1 MQPQAL
7 VLLCGDLENEVC
19 RESSAVPVDL
29 LVEAFYR
36 HPIKLRQMG
45 IQNDLLITESQNPQ
59 FLGYGECGGRGSHD
73 DETHATRLR
82 LQIVASNAK

>member
-1 MQPQAL
+1 

-59 FLGYGECGGRGSHD
+59 FHGYGECGGRGSHA
-73 DETHATRLR
+73 DENTCYSFE
-82 LQIVASNAK
+82 LQIEASNAK